1 MAYCVSSAATRRR
14 PCRCRLTGAVRWK
27 GWIRKRG
34 IDSRVARSRVV
45 VNRGGARRT
54 APGRHARRVLTR
66 PVIHG
71 ALRDRPHN
79 FIKPFITPN
88 SGVEG
93 TDSCA
98 MNSKLRGCDSKRNH
112 RCTTSPTPRGA
123 ARCGLCRGCLPSSP
137 RSFPAACDASQL
149 CSVQHARPRDN
160 VQQCQGNVRAA
171 VAARCADPAADGAH
185 FP

>member
-54 APGRHARRVLTR
+54 APGRHARRVLTGY
-66 PVIHG
+66 IHG

-88 SGVEG
+88 SGMEG

-98 MNSKLRGCDSKRNH
+98 INSKLRGCDSKRNH

-123 ARCGLCRGCLPSSP
+123 ARCGLCRGCLPSSHRDRFLRP
-137 RSFPAACDASQL
+137 VTPPSCVPSNMHDFVTT
-149 CSVQHARPRDN
+149 CS
-160 VQQCQGNVRAA
+160 NVR
-171 VAARCADPAADGAH
+171 VTSGQPSPPGA
-185 FP
+185 